1 MTKYKNIAAV
11 KALKG
16 VFPSCSLLNRSY
28 HGIAGA
34 FRALSAKH
42 GPYNLSVLVK
52 RNNKII
58 PGHWGLADG

>member
-1 MTKYKNIAAV
+1 MTKFKNIAAV

-52 RNNKII
+52 RNNKIS